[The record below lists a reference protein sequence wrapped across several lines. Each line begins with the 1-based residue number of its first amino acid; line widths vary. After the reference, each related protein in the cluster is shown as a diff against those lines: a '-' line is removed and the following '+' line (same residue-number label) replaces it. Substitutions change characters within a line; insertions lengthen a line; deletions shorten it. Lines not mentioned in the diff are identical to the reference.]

1 MAGGVLCISK
11 NRDRTWLAASGDCAV
26 IETLSAFLMAW
37 TLLNQMNFG
46 KKYVQFQLFQPD
58 LPQKHPMSALT
69 LSTVRQNLSKF
80 DYTGLG
86 LPVLVLLIMAMLV
99 VPLPPLLLDILFT
112 FNIGCSLLVIM
123 IAIGTRKPLEFSSFP
138 SVLLFATMLRLGLN
152 VASTRVILVDGH
164 EGHEAA
170 GKVVAAFGE
179 FVIGGNYVVGFIIF
193 SILMIINFI
202 VVTKGAGR
210 VSEVNA
216 RFTLDAMPGKQ
227 MSIDADLNAGV
238 IDQETAKK
246 RREELSQ
253 ESDFFGSMDGASKF
267 VSGDAV
273 AGLLILV
280 INLLG
285 GLAIGVGQH
294 GLSMS
299 EAGKIYTLLTIG
311 DGLVAQIPSLFLSLA
326 TAIIVTRVTTSESMT
341 EQATSQLANPTALNL
356 SAAILAIIGLVPG
369 MPHMVFLVLAL
380 ATAGLA
386 WRITNKV
393 DVPEA
398 TPAEQAA
405 QAALDEPKELD
416 WDDVDQVDLIG
427 LEIGYGLIPLVN
439 PETGGQL
446 MNRVKGVRKK
456 LSAELG
462 FLVQPV
468 RIRDALTIDPDA
480 YHIVLKGVVRGKG
493 QIKVGKELAINPG
506 QVYGPLEGEA
516 TKEPA
521 FGLEAVWIDPSQR
534 DMARTLG
541 YTVVDA
547 STAIAT
553 HLNKVLRD
561 NAADLLSHDEVQ
573 QLLDKLAAKSPKL
586 VEDLVPGKLSLGVVT
601 RTLQNLL
608 NESVSIRDMRTIA
621 ETLSEVAS
629 RTQEPDQLTSLV
641 RPKLGRMI
649 VQSLVDDSNA
659 LSVMTLDPNLE
670 QLLHNVLQQ
679 TAPGQSMAL
688 EPGLSERLFA
698 ALREGAR
705 AVEEMGHPAVLVVS
719 PAIRPWMS
727 KAVRYRVNEMTLLSY
742 SEIPDDQS
750 VKVVH
755 TVHAETR

>member
-1 MAGGVLCISK
+1 
-11 NRDRTWLAASGDCAV
+11 
-26 IETLSAFLMAW
+26 
-37 TLLNQMNFG
+37 
-46 KKYVQFQLFQPD
+46 
-58 LPQKHPMSALT
+58 MSTIT

-86 LPVLVLLIMAMLV
+86 LPALVLLIMAMLV

-112 FNIGCSLLVIM
+112 FNIACSLLVIM

-152 VASTRVILVDGH
+152 VASTRVILVSGH

-179 FVIGGNYVVGFIIF
+179 FVIGGNYIVGFIIF
-193 SILMIINFI
+193 AILMIINFI

-227 MSIDADLNAGV
+227 MSIDADLSAGV

-246 RREELSQ
+246 RREELGQ

-280 INLLG
+280 INLIG

-294 GLSMS
+294 GLSLS
-299 EAGKIYTLLTIG
+299 EAGRIYTLLTIG

-341 EQATSQLANPTALNL
+341 EQATSQLSNPTALYM
-356 SAAILAIIGLVPG
+356 SAAILAILGLVPG
-369 MPHMVFLVLAL
+369 MPHIVFITLAL
-380 ATAGLA
+380 CSAGLA
-386 WRITNKV
+386 WRITQKQAEPV
-393 DVPEA
+393 SS
-398 TPAEQAA
+398 PAELAA
-405 QAALDEPKELD
+405 KAAAEEPKELN

-493 QIKVGKELAINPG
+493 QIKVGREMAINPG
-506 QVYGPLEGEA
+506 QVYGTLEGEL

-521 FGLEAVWIDPSQR
+521 FGLDAVWIDPSQR
-534 DMARTLG
+534 DYARTLG

-561 NAADLLSHDEVQ
+561 NSADLLSHDEVQ
-573 QLLDKLAAKSPKL
+573 QLLDKLSSKSPKL

-608 NESVSIRDMRTIA
+608 NESVSIRDMRSIA
-621 ETLSEVAS
+621 ETLSEVAA
-629 RTQEPDQLTSLV
+629 RTQDPEQLTSLV

-649 VQSLVDDSNA
+649 VQGLVDESNS

-670 QLLHNVLQQ
+670 QLLHNILQQ
-679 TAPGQSMAL
+679 SAPGQNLAI
-688 EPGLSERLFA
+688 EPGLAERLFG
-698 ALREGAR
+698 ALREGAHV
-705 AVEEMGHPAVLVVS
+705 VEEMGHPAVLVVS
-719 PAIRPWMS
+719 PAIRPWLS
-727 KAVRYRVNEMTLLSY
+727 KAVRYRVNELTLLSY

-755 TVHAETR
+755 TVQAETR